1 MNIQYLFHN
10 GDIID
15 DQPNV
20 REWEQADAAYRMLD
34 EAGVPYGILA
44 GNHDVGGLRDDYSLY
59 SDYFGESGTT
69 RTPGMAAALRIIRAI
84 MT

>member
-44 GNHDVGGLRDDYSLY
+44 GNHDVGGLRDDYSLL
-59 SDYFGESGTT
+59 FRLLWREPVQPE
-69 RTPGMAAALRIIRAI
+69 RLVWRQL
-84 MT
+84 